1 MRKVDR
7 STVRQPVCLDAKD
20 KNGKTEKD
28 RARDHQNNLSP
39 DRGSFDFAVYKHEEI
54 KKQLALLFH
63 GKCAYCETFYPASAP
78 VDIEHYRPKGAVSED
93 SLHPGYWWLGMNWE
107 NLLPSCID
115 CNRRRKQRVVSGST
129 SLAELHAN
137 GGLGTTTM
145 TFTQSGKKD
154 SFPLMPGSTHVHLE
168 TASLG
173 SEKPLLLD
181 PTQDDP
187 KDHLH
192 FHIDLKSPL
201 GLILAGRPGLTSER
215 GATSIQIY
223 GLNRLGLV
231 QDRTRVLRQLQFM
244 GNLAIELGN
253 VIEDLQSPP
262 VAAALRASTTQN
274 IPQRLQ
280 LLQDKIFG
288 EIRQMAHPT
297 SPYSEMVQGWIDK
310 FVTHLSNGLQTP
322 ANGSD

>member
-7 STVRQPVCLDAKD
+7 GTVSAPACLTAKD
-20 KNGKTEKD
+20 NKGKTEKD
-28 RARDHQNNLSP
+28 RARDHQTNTSSKK
-39 DRGSFDFAVYKHEEI
+39 GTFKFAVYKHEEV

-93 SLHPGYWWLGMNWE
+93 PKHPGYWWLGMSWE

-115 CNRRRKQRVVSGST
+115 CNRRRKQRIVSGST
-129 SLAELHAN
+129 SLAQLYAN
-137 GGLGTTTM
+137 GGLGSTPM
-145 TFTQSGKKD
+145 AWTQSGKKD
-154 SFPLMPGSTHVHLE
+154 SFPLLTGSKH
-168 TASLG
+168 AQ
-173 SEKPLLLD
+173 SEKDFPGTEMPLLLD
-181 PTQDDP
+181 PTQDEP
-187 KDHLH
+187 REHLH
-192 FHIDLKSPL
+192 FHIDRKSPL
-201 GLILAGRPGLTSER
+201 GLVLAGRPGHPSVR

-231 QDRTRVLRQLQFM
+231 QDRTRVLRQLEFM

-253 VIEDLQSPP
+253 IIEELKTEPL
-262 VAAALRASTTQN
+262 ATALTVLPTQD

-280 LLQDKIFG
+280 LLQDRVFG

-297 SPYSEMVQGWIDK
+297 APYSEMVRSWIDE
-310 FVTHLSNGLQTP
+310 FVARL
-322 ANGSD
+322 

>member
-7 STVRQPVCLDAKD
+7 STVSLPVCLDAKD
-20 KNGKTEKD
+20 KKGKNEKN
-28 RARDHQNNLSP
+28 RAQDHQNDPSP
-39 DRGSFDFAVYKHEEI
+39 DKGSFEFSVYKHEEV

-93 SLHPGYWWLGMNWE
+93 SMHPGYWWLGMSWE

-115 CNRRRKQRVVSGST
+115 CNRKRKQRVVSGST
-129 SLAELHAN
+129 SLAELYAN
-137 GGLGTTTM
+137 GGLGVSTM
-145 TFTQSGKKD
+145 TSTLSGKKD
-154 SFPLMPGSTHVHLE
+154 SFPLMMGSTHVRSE

-173 SEKPLLLD
+173 NEKPLLLD

-187 KDHLH
+187 MDHLH

-201 GLILAGRPGLTSER
+201 GLILAGRPGHTSER

-231 QDRTRVLRQLQFM
+231 QDRTRVLRQLEFM
-244 GNLAIELGN
+244 GSLAIELGN
-253 VIEDLQSPP
+253 IIEDLKSPP
-262 VAAALRASTTQN
+262 VASALRTSTIQN

-280 LLQDKIFG
+280 LLQDRIFG

-297 SPYSEMVQGWIDK
+297 APYSTMVQSWIDE
-310 FVTHLSNGLQTP
+310 FVTHL
-322 ANGSD
+322 